1 MSDVVVYS
9 KDWCPYCDRAKELL
23 ERKGVAYELIDITA
37 DRAHEDEMIKRTG
50 RYTVP
55 QIFIGD
61 THVGGSDDLYA
72 LDRQGELDALLA
84 AAGAVPGNG
93 NGDTAAAGETAGS
106 ETDSLERLH
115 NVIIIGSGPA
125 GLTAAI
131 YAARADLNPLCIE
144 GAQAGGQL
152 TITTD
157 VDNYPGFPE
166 GIMGPELMEL
176 WRKQAA
182 RFETGFITQDV
193 TKVDFSQRPF
203 RVWVGEEEYQSRSI
217 IISTGATA
225 RSMGLASEKKLL
237 GHGVS
242 MCATCDGFFFRDQV
256 VYVVGG
262 GDTAMEEATFL
273 TRFASK
279 VIVVHRRDKLR
290 ASRIMQDKAFA
301 NPKIEFLWDSVVEEV
316 LGVGQ
321 NKVRGLKIRNLK
333 TDAISEHE
341 CGGLFV
347 AIGHL
352 PNTDLFTNMLTMEK
366 GYIITDSDSS
376 RTSLEGVFACGDV
389 QDTVYRQAVTAAGSG
404 CMAAM
409 DAERWLEAQES

>member
-1 MSDVVVYS
+1 M
-9 KDWCPYCDRAKELL
+9 
-23 ERKGVAYELIDITA
+23 
-37 DRAHEDEMIKRTG
+37 
-50 RYTVP
+50 
-55 QIFIGD
+55 
-61 THVGGSDDLYA
+61 
-72 LDRQGELDALLA
+72 
-84 AAGAVPGNG
+84 
-93 NGDTAAAGETAGS
+93 
-106 ETDSLERLH
+106 H

-131 YAARADLNPLCIE
+131 YAARADLKPLCIE

-316 LGVGQ
+316 LGVEQ
-321 NKVRGLKIRNLK
+321 NKVGGLKIRNLK

-352 PNTDLFTNMLTMEK
+352 PNTDLFTDMLTMEK